1 MLCEHSRAYTFY
13 SGQGLSMH
21 AAIMDYGRLKAW
33 AEAATYLKRYSL
45 YDIPEK
51 SKKGEHMRLVHANTA
66 MQ

>member
-1 MLCEHSRAYTFY
+1 MLFLPGARFEYARSY
-13 SGQGLSMH
+13 
-21 AAIMDYGRLKAW
+21 YGRLKAW

-51 SKKGEHMRLVHANTA
+51 SEKGEHMRLVHANTA

>member
-1 MLCEHSRAYTFY
+1 MLFLRGAGFQYARSY
-13 SGQGLSMH
+13 
-21 AAIMDYGRLKAW
+21 YGRLKAW

-51 SKKGEHMRLVHANTA
+51 SEKGEHMRLVHANTA